1 MPPTLSPL
9 TFEELRSLITWPAE
23 LLYGDRV
30 PIAHAEPDRAW
41 HKLESQYRTMSSDTP
56 LNTDPTWRM
65 PKPFDP
71 PAADI
76 RGTRELLDWTN
87 QVALHPQPGDPALL
101 PDAPT
106 ATIARPNAAAYFR
119 SQPQS
124 FRPNPY
130 SQPEFTTDY
139 TDYSEQDGVGVLDG
153 AAWVITIASQ
163 TFFNADLFSRAA
175 IDLLTPTGAAQTLR
189 GHAAREHS
197 PEFIQSTMQDI
208 LRQYEDLNL
217 GQLRSDMLNEIQRW
231 QDIGRSAVVGS
242 DDTID
247 QAISLVN
254 AETSKIVIS
263 KILEKLRH
271 LNGFVVGAESALS

>member
-1 MPPTLSPL
+1 MIPTLSPL
-9 TFEELRSLITWPAE
+9 TFDELRPLIVWPAE
-23 LLYGDRV
+23 LLYSGLN
-30 PIAHAEPDRAW
+30 PIAHADPDRSW
-41 HKLESQYRTMSSDTP
+41 HRLESQYRTMQGSTPVDTSD
-56 LNTDPTWRM
+56 WRS
-65 PKPFDP
+65 PKPFAP
-71 PAADI
+71 PTGDI
-76 RGTRELLDWTN
+76 NSTRELLDWTN
-87 QVALHPQPGDPALL
+87 QVALHPQPGDPAPL

-130 SQPEFTTDY
+130 SKPEFTTDY
-139 TDYSEQDGVGVLDG
+139 SDYSDQDGGGALEG

-163 TFFNADLFSRAA
+163 AFFNADLFSRST

-197 PEFIQSTMQDI
+197 PEFIQATMQDI

-217 GQLRSDMLNEIQRW
+217 NQLRSDMLNEIQRW
-231 QDIGRSAVVGS
+231 QDIGRSAVVGP

-271 LNGFVVGAESALS
+271 LNGFAVGAESALN